1 MALFTQDPREIDQR
15 ASDWMHRGMDWMAQ
29 AAPGAQQKAIACY
42 DRAITLRRK
51 LPLAENPRYRYGL
64 AAGWMNRADALS
76 RLGTKERAAESIAS
90 YDEALALLRSLPL
103 EDDALYPRRLAIA
116 LINQALVRRRGGTPA
131 EIDQAKSGYREALA
145 VLANPA
151 ASRITDRSILRSA
164 ALGNLADA
172 LLEAGDSSAAEA
184 QALAMEALGYVRN
197 EEREDRKAAEAGA
210 KGRHVLCAAIAVQS
224 RDGRTVPP
232 ELLALATSTVD
243 DGLALARH
251 WEDRGDAGFRAVAQD
266 LFRFGCR
273 VHQGGEPG
281 FLVKFLLESLDPA
294 QARGALPVNAQN
306 FSAALA
312 ALWSAVKDIQRDG
325 FPSLGGERIN
335 SVLENLREL
344 RVAEDRIKELR
355 RAVAA

>member
-1 MALFTQDPREIDQR
+1 MALFTQDSREIDQR

-29 AAPGAQQKAIACY
+29 TASGAQEKAISCY
-42 DRAITLRRK
+42 DRAIALRRK

-76 RLGTKERAAESIAS
+76 RIGTKPKAAESVAS

-103 EDDALYPRRLAIA
+103 QDDELYPRRLTIA
-116 LINQALVRRRGGTPA
+116 LINQALVRRRDGTPA
-131 EIDQAKSGYREALA
+131 QLEEAKSGYREALA
-145 VLANPA
+145 VLENPA
-151 ASRITDRSILRSA
+151 ARRITDRSVLRAA

-172 LLEAGDSSAAEA
+172 LLEAGDSSAPEA
-184 QALAMEALGYVRN
+184 QALALEALVCVRDA
-197 EEREDRKAAEAGA
+197 EHEDRKAAEAGGKA
-210 KGRHVLCAAIAVQS
+210 RHVLCAAIAVQS
-224 RDGRTVPP
+224 RDGQTVPA
-232 ELLALATSTVD
+232 ELLALATATVD

-251 WEDRGDAGFRAVAQD
+251 WEQRGDAGFRVLAQD

-281 FLVKFLLESLDPA
+281 FLVKFILESLDPA
-294 QARGALPVNAQN
+294 QAGGPLPVNAQN
-306 FSAALA
+306 FSEALA

-325 FPSLGGERIN
+325 FQSLGGERMEG
-335 SVLENLREL
+335 VLENLREL
-344 RVAEDRIKELR
+344 RVAEDRLKELR